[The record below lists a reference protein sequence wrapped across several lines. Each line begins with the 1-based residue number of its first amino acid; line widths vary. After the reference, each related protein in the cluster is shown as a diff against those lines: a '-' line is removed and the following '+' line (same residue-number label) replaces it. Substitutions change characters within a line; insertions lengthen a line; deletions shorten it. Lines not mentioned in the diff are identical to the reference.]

1 LLDKALLG
9 FDECTGCGKAN
20 VLRQRFLA
28 GLPIGE
34 NDQGG
39 GAHGYSAREAL
50 TATDVLHNNL
60 DIEIDPTTGN
70 ISGSNTITVK
80 SLVNG
85 LTQFTFVLRSQFVV
99 NTTGSVNSV
108 QLNGTTTATA
118 TTPGTNSYARTITL
132 DRPYNINEVFTVK
145 ISYSGVAVSRGFG
158 SIDITTQGGV
168 TGAPP
173 IIETLSEAYFA
184 GTWWP
189 CKDGDFGQPG
199 DNSDKSTMEMAV
211 TAPDTMRTVSN
222 GLLQG
227 IDPIAG
233 GKSKYRWATNYPT
246 ATYLFCICSTPYNTY
261 NTTYTYPLPGG
272 GTGTMPVEFNLYP
285 SSDTAAHRAVWAKCT
300 DMMAAYRP
308 YYGEYPFV
316 NEKYGIYQFNF
327 SGGQEHQTNTG
338 EGVFDEGVTSHEL
351 GHQWWGDN
359 ITCKTWSDIWLNE
372 GFATYTECLW
382 LEHRPGSAGLS
393 DYLAGMQARKPN
405 PTSDSVYVYDTTDQ
419 NRIFSTNY
427 TYRKG
432 AWALH
437 QLRHVVGDT
446 TFYQIL
452 QTYRATFQGSGATT
466 DDFAGV
472 ASSVYGHDLTPF
484 FQEWVYGIG
493 SPAYNV
499 GTAPVTIN
507 GVNYRDVARRRRAGG
522 LLLGARGHPP
532 RHRGRKLNQHAEQ
545 QRPHA
550 VVRGA
555 SFGGGYRLGDR

>member
-1 LLDKALLG
+1 MHWSFPSVLAWGRDPNPTDAKVSEKPSLG
-9 FDECTGCGKAN
+9 FDECGGCGKAN

-34 NDQGG
+34 GGEGG
-39 GAHGYSAREAL
+39 GTHGYSAREAL

-60 DIEIDPTTGN
+60 DIEVDPTTGN

-85 LTQFTFVLRSQFVV
+85 LTQFTFMLRSQYVV
-99 NTTGSVNSV
+99 NTTGADNSV

-118 TTPGTNSYARTITL
+118 TTPGANSYARTITL

-145 ISYSGVAVSRGFG
+145 IAYSGVADAFAGLWLHRHHHPGRRRRRPTDLV
-158 SIDITTQGGV
+158 
-168 TGAPP
+168 
-173 IIETLSEAYFA
+173 ETLSEAYFS
-184 GTWWP
+184 GTWCGP
-189 CKDGDFGQPG
+189 ARTGDFGLPG

-211 TAPDTMRTVSN
+211 TAPSTMRTVSN

-227 IDPIAG
+227 IDPVAG
-233 GKSKYRWATNYPT
+233 GKSRYRWATNYPT
-246 ATYLFCICSTPYNTY
+246 SSYLFCICSTPYNTY
-261 NTTYTYPLPGG
+261 NATYTYPLPGG

-285 SSDTAAHRAVWAKCT
+285 SSDTAANRAVWAKCT

-308 YYGEYPFV
+308 YYGEYPFI

-338 EGVFDEGVTSHEL
+338 EGVFDESVTSHEL

-405 PTSDSVYVYDTTDQ
+405 PTSDSVYVYDTTDM

-432 AWALH
+432 AWVLH

-452 QTYRATFQGSGATT
+452 QTYRSTFQGSGATT
-466 DDFAGV
+466 DDFAR
-472 ASSVYGHDLTPF
+472 AWPRRCM
-484 FQEWVYGIG
+484 
-493 SPAYNV
+493 
-499 GTAPVTIN
+499 GTT
-507 GVNYRDVARRRRAGG
+507 
-522 LLLGARGHPP
+522 
-532 RHRGRKLNQHAEQ
+532 
-545 QRPHA
+545 
-550 VVRGA
+550 
-555 SFGGGYRLGDR
+555 